1 MDQIA
6 AMRAFVRVVE
16 AGNFTRA
23 ADLMEMPKP
32 TVTKLIQQL
41 EGHLRTKLLNR
52 TTRRVRVTPD
62 GAAYYERA
70 LALLSD
76 LDELD
81 GSMARAQTSPA
92 GRLRVDIGTS
102 LALNVIIPALPDF
115 HARYPD
121 ILLDLGVSDRPA
133 DLVGENIDCAIRGG
147 DILDPNLIARRIGQV
162 DLVMCA
168 TPGYIARHGMPQHPR
183 DLLEGHRVIAY
194 FSPRTGRRMAFDMVR
209 GEESYEFDLPY
220 ALAVNDS
227 TAYQAAV
234 LTGLGIA
241 HAVEPLIQPYLAD
254 GTLVRVLPEWR
265 SEPIVLH
272 IVYAPNRHLS
282 SRLRVFVDWVAELF
296 ASSNVYRLG
305 PLSPPS

>member
-16 AGNFTRA
+16 AGNFSRA
-23 ADLMEMPKP
+23 ADLLDMPKP

-41 EGHLRTKLLNR
+41 EAHLRTKLLNR
-52 TTRRVRVTPD
+52 TTRRVGVTPD

-81 GSMARAQTSPA
+81 GSMMRAQTSPA
-92 GRLRVDIGTS
+92 GRLRVDVGSS
-102 LALNVIIPALPDF
+102 LALNVLIPALPDF

-121 ILLDLGVSDRPA
+121 IQLDLGVSDRPA

-147 DILDPNLIARRIGQV
+147 ELLDPSLIARRIGQV
-162 DLVMCA
+162 ELVMCA
-168 TPGYIARHGMPQHPR
+168 TPGYIQRHGMPQHPR
-183 DLLEGHRVIAY
+183 DLRDGHRVIAY
-194 FSPRTGRRMAFDMVR
+194 FSPRTGRRFAFDMIR
-209 GEESYEFDLPY
+209 GEESYELDLPY
-220 ALAVNDS
+220 VLAVNDS
-227 TAYQAAV
+227 TAYLAAC

-241 HAVEPLIQPYLAD
+241 HAVEPMIQPFLAA
-254 GTLVRVLPEWR
+254 GTLVPVLPEWR
-265 SEPIVLH
+265 GEPIVLH
-272 IVYAPNRHLS
+272 VVYAPNRHLS

-296 ASSNVYRLG
+296 ASGGVYRRRPEALF
-305 PLSPPS
+305 

>member
-305 PLSPPS
+305 PLPPPS